1 MSQGDTS
8 TPHEPLTRDQLIEW
22 FVDAER
28 PGGHLIGTEQ
38 EKFGVVVGEPGTAPR
53 PATWKEHVEPLLR
66 GLMDRFGWEPAKDRG
81 TGGEIVA
88 LRRDGA
94 SITLEP
100 GGQVELSGAPL
111 PTVHDTCAEFTTH
124 YRELHAVAE
133 PLGLAYIATGFHP
146 FATRDEIDWM
156 PKGRYVVM
164 REYLPT
170 RGKLALDMMTR
181 TCTVQAN
188 FDFGSEAEAR
198 WRLKVAMSLAAPI
211 AALFAN
217 APYKEGRHEGVR
229 SQRSA
234 VWEAVDPD
242 RCGYLDFILD
252 GSFSYERYADW
263 ALDVPM
269 FFVKRDRGYIAHH
282 GTFRDYMAKGF
293 EDDQH
298 VHQWATTDD
307 LKLHFNTLFPEARLN
322 PFIEVRSPDS
332 VGSRFLCALPA
343 LTKGL
348 LYDEAAGRE
357 ALALVDGLDMQG
369 FHDLWVECRTAGMT
383 SPRVRAMGLR
393 LLELSRQALDAMDVR
408 DSKGRTEARF
418 LDPLQALAEQ
428 GKSPADLRLDEL
440 GSNPGTDDKG
450 RRSLVKAFH
459 FAGAGGPDSQDEP
472 DA

>member
-1 MSQGDTS
+1 MPDDQGPS
-8 TPHEPLTRDQLIEW
+8 PAPLTKDQLVEW
-22 FVDAER
+22 FVKAER
-28 PGGHLIGTEQ
+28 PDGQLIGTEQ
-38 EKFGVVVGEPGTAPR
+38 EKFGVVVGEAGLPR
-53 PATWKEHVEPLLR
+53 PANWDEHVRPLLEALR
-66 GLMDRFGWEPAKDRG
+66 DRFGWKPGKDKG
-81 TGGEIVA
+81 TGGEMVA
-88 LRRDGA
+88 LERDGA

-111 PTVHDTCAEFTTH
+111 STVHQTCDEFTTH

-146 FATRDEIDWM
+146 FATRDEINWM

-164 REYLPT
+164 RNYLPT
-170 RGKLALDMMTR
+170 KGKLALDMMTR

-188 FDFGSEAEAR
+188 FDYASEAEAR
-198 WRLKVAMSLAAPI
+198 FRLRVAMALAAPL

-217 APYKEGRHEGVR
+217 SPYKEGRFEGVR

-234 VWEAVDPD
+234 IWEHVDPD
-242 RCGYLDFILD
+242 RCGYLDFVLD

-269 FFVKRDRGYIAHH
+269 FFVKREGEYVPHH
-282 GTFRDYMAKGF
+282 GTFRDYMRNGF
-293 EDDQH
+293 VDDRGRRH
-298 VHQWATTDD
+298 HATFDD

-343 LTKGL
+343 ITKGL
-348 LYDEAAGRE
+348 IYDEAAGRE
-357 ALALVDGLDMQG
+357 ALALVDGLDLQG
-369 FHDLWVECRTAGMT
+369 FHDLWVECRTAGMS
-383 SPRVRAMGLR
+383 SPRVQKIGLR
-393 LLELSRQALDAMDVR
+393 LIELARTSLDAMDVR

-440 GSNPGTDDKG
+440 GENPGRDEAG
-450 RRSLVKAFH
+450 RRALVEAFH
-459 FAGAGGPDSQDEP
+459 FAGAAAPQTSDSP